1 MVNTLQ
7 GSSRCPLAL
16 LLRSPD
22 TREEDPQP
30 PVIQAEAIPV
40 IRAVSIRAKAN
51 QAALRASIQDRAS
64 PVTHQVNILAPVT
77 ANRATLAVSIR
88 GKANLSPVIP
98 ADDILHRGSRI
109 THIRQV
115 ASILVREDR
124 VILPDNI
131 QVEVRVI
138 LEVST
143 PEVTIQVV
151 STPEVTTQVASTPEV
166 ATLAEEATQ
175 VVVIRALTRAVTL
188 QPCTPLSHL
197 KSPQV
202 F

>member
-16 LLRSPD
+16 LPRSPD
-22 TREEDPQP
+22 TREEDPQRP
-30 PVIQAEAIPV
+30 GIQAEAIPV

-88 GKANLSPVIP
+88 GKANLSPGIP
-98 ADDILHRGSRI
+98 ADDILHRGSRV
-109 THIRQV
+109 THIHQV

-124 VILPDNI
+124 AILPDNI

-138 LEVST
+138 LEASIL
-143 PEVTIQVV
+143 EVITQVV
-151 STPEVTTQVASTPEV
+151 STPEV

-175 VVVIRALTRAVTL
+175 VVVIRALTL
-188 QPCTPLSHL
+188 QACTPLSHL
-197 KSPQV
+197 KSPRV